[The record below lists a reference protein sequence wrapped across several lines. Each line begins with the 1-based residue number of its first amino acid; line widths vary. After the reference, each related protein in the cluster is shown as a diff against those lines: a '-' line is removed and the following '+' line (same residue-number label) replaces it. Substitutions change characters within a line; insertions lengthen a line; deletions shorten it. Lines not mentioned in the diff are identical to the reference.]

1 MTLTIELHAQLG
13 DSPSKEEVKDFVWA
27 TLKSGKV
34 VPGFGHAVLRKTDP
48 RYMCQ
53 VRPNSLPAPTPAHLL
68 SQTSSAEHFWPTCK
82 AQRAPGSVV
91 DMRIQ
96 GRASPAFA
104 CPADCRV
111 SVGWWPAAQREFA
124 QKHLPD
130 DPLFKLVSL
139 FFEVVP
145 GVLTETGKVRPGCR
159 CASEFPGSRIRG
171 FLCAWLSGCA
181 AALSAGKLTCTACP
195 PPVMFCVSHL
205 EHVGTAGCE

>member
-1 MTLTIELHAQLG
+1 MPRAQLG

-53 VRPNSLPAPTPAHLL
+53 VRPIFTTCTHSNASALPRHV
-68 SQTSSAEHFWPTCK
+68 QQWPSWPSCK
-82 AQRAPGSVV
+82 AQRAPASVV
-91 DMRIQ
+91 DMRMQ
-96 GRASPAFA
+96 DHVSSAPA

-111 SVGWWPAAQREFA
+111 SVGWWPDAQREFA

-145 GVLTETGKVRPGCR
+145 GVLTETGKVRPGRRVCQG
-159 CASEFPGSRIRG
+159 CSLLMHEGV
-171 FLCAWLSGCA
+171 CAWPSACVVV
-181 AALSAGKLTCTACP
+181 SAGALTCTACLP
-195 PPVMFCVSHL
+195 FIVFRVSPLGLCRHSWL
-205 EHVGTAGCE
+205 